1 MFTGLVE
8 GVGTVVRLSS
18 RGGVRVIVLKVPVS
32 FGDLKE
38 GESLSVSGVCLTVVK
53 AGKGEATLEAVPE
66 TLKRTSL
73 ANLRTGSKV
82 NLERALIGNSR
93 LGGHFVQG
101 HVDGT
106 GKINSIHPAGESREV
121 EIVAGPE
128 IVKYLVEKGSVA
140 LDGVSLTVVSAGAD
154 SFRMA
159 LIPHT
164 LGHTTLASWRIGD
177 EVNIEV
183 DILSKYAERQL
194 KQGGKRVMTPEWLA
208 EQGFK

>member
-1 MFTGLVE
+1 
-8 GVGTVVRLSS
+8 
-18 RGGVRVIVLKVPVS
+18 VIVLKVPGS
-32 FGDLKE
+32 FGDLRE

-73 ANLRTGSKV
+73 ANLRAGSKV

-101 HVDGT
+101 HVDGV
-106 GKINSIHPAGESREV
+106 GKINPIHQAGESREV

-128 IVKYLVEKGSVA
+128 IVKYLVRKGSVA
-140 LDGVSLTVVSAGAD
+140 LDGVSLTVTEVSEDG
-154 SFRMA
+154 FGVV
-159 LIPHT
+159 LVPHT
-164 LGHTTLASWRIGD
+164 LKHTTLGSWKVGE

-183 DILSKYAERQL
+183 DILSKYVARHLVPGARPGMPAE
-194 KQGGKRVMTPEWLA
+194 KRELTLEWLA
-208 EQGFK
+208 EEGYL